1 MDFSTTAPAAFG
13 ATAAEEVRLLAQRLL
28 DCEARLLEL
37 NGSLAGMELTAWE
50 SPAGEAFRRTLAR
63 RRLRMDD
70 AAARVR
76 EAAGQVGAFGQ
87 AVEAALAEGRP
98 FQ

>member
-1 MDFSTTAPAAFG
+1 MDFWTTEPAAAG
-13 ATAAEEVRLLAQRLL
+13 ATAGDEVRLLAQRLL

-37 NGSLAGMELTAWE
+37 NGSLAGLELTAWE

-70 AAARVR
+70 AAERVR
-76 EAAGQVGAFGQ
+76 EAAGHVGAFGQ
-87 AVEAALAEGRP
+87 AVETAFAEDRP
-98 FQ
+98 FR